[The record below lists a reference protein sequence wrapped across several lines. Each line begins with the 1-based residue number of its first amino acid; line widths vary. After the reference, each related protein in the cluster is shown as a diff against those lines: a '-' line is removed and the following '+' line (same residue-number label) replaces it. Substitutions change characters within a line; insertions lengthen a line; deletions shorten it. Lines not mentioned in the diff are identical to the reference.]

1 MALLGYNSNGFAH
14 HRLEEALPLL
24 AELGY
29 RAVAITPDVGHL
41 DPRTATET
49 EVAAIGALCRRLGL
63 AVVMES
69 GARFTLD
76 ARRKHRPNLLE
87 PDESWRERLGLLQ
100 KLLRWCPALDARV
113 LSFWSGALPPGQTAE
128 GARARLRAAA
138 DALAPEAAQRGVTL
152 ALEPEP
158 GHFVATLDDYAALR
172 DERLHLTLDV
182 GHLLVNDRHD
192 PESAVREFGPRVA
205 SVQLDD
211 MMPGVHD
218 HKAPSEGRVDWP
230 AVRRACAA
238 LPQDTPACFELSRD
252 SHRFHELA
260 PRAFAHWRSLGG

>member
-1 MALLGYNSNGFAH
+1 MVLLGYNSNGFAH
-14 HRLEEALPLL
+14 HRLDDALPLL
-24 AELGY
+24 AEWGY

-41 DPRTATET
+41 DPRSSAES
-49 EVAAIGALCRRLGL
+49 EVAAVGALCRRLGL
-63 AVVMES
+63 TVVMES
-69 GARFTLD
+69 GARFALD

-87 PDESWRERLGLLQ
+87 PDDSWRERLRLLQ
-100 KLLRWCPALDARV
+100 TLLRWCPALGARV
-113 LSFWSGALPPGQTAE
+113 LSFWSGALPPGQSAA
-128 GARARLRAAA
+128 GARDRLRAAA
-138 DALAPEAAQRGVTL
+138 DALAPEAAKLGVTL

-158 GHFVATLDDYAALR
+158 GHFIATLDDYAALA

-192 PESAVREFGPRVA
+192 PESAVRAFGARIA
-205 SVQLDD
+205 GVQLDD

-218 HKAPSEGRVDWP
+218 HKAPGEGRVDWP

-238 LPQDTPACFELSRD
+238 LPANLPACFELSRD

-260 PRAFAHWRSLGG
+260 PRALAHWQGLGA